1 MTTDLLMSRSMRG
14 IEARAGLEAFAHRLC
29 KVLGLEPITVQW
41 SSRIQTAAINA
52 SGNMVLSDIG
62 DAATVTRATIHHY
75 AGYVVHELLHRKFTT
90 FTWSDGRP
98 YVDTLHNAIEDA
110 WIERRAIR
118 EGLTGNIGNLLRELL
133 GTMVT
138 QARESVKDWS
148 DPAQYPFSLAIY
160 LRGYGHTVPT
170 PAELLP
176 IWRTAASRLDACHST
191 NDTLELARW
200 VFDQLQQPPQQ
211 GQGQDDGQDDQQGQ
225 GEGQGDDQGSQGDS
239 QDGQGQDDNQQGQ
252 GAGQSQDGQDDGQQG
267 QDGQSAGQG
276 DGQGQEGQDGQGKG
290 QEGAGDAQ
298 GAAEG
303 QGKGEPQNEP
313 TGPAR
318 APGAYERA
326 REVEPS
332 QPRPDES
339 APGGTYTRESVLQA
353 RLPSSA
359 PMDIWPTEATVPAR
373 LRMEVRRMLENSA
386 TEWREGGYRSGTL
399 HRPALA
405 SVATGRREV
414 FARRHSTDGVD
425 SAVLIML
432 DVSGSMFP
440 PGGCTV
446 RDTHR
451 LNMIRDSAPTSRIGL
466 AVATCTALLDAVAQ
480 ARGESM
486 LLTFGTDSVIL
497 KQWGQPW
504 RKVLPDLRRLHGQ
517 GDTNDFAAARYA
529 TEALMAHPAQRK
541 ILISISDGDGNVWTT
556 ARQLD
561 AARALGIRVIGVGI
575 GHNVSETYGES
586 AVQVDRLEDL
596 GRVAFGQMKGTR

>member
-29 KVLGLEPITVQW
+29 KVLDLQPITVQW

-52 SGNMVLSDIG
+52 SGDMVLSDIG

-75 AGYVVHELLHRKFTT
+75 AGYIVHELLHRRFTT

-170 PAELLP
+170 PPELLP
-176 IWRTAASRLDACHST
+176 IWRTAASRLDACQST
-191 NDTLELARW
+191 QDTLELARW

-211 GQGQDDGQDDQQGQ
+211 GQN
-225 GEGQGDDQGSQGDS
+225 
-239 QDGQGQDDNQQGQ
+239 GQGQDD
-252 GAGQSQDGQDDGQQG
+252 AQDDGQQG
-267 QDGQSAGQG
+267 QGDGQQGQGSQDQGDDQGGQDGQNAGQG
-276 DGQGQEGQDGQGKG
+276 DGQDGQGQEGQGKG

-298 GAAEG
+298 GAAAG
-303 QGKGEPQNEP
+303 QGKGEPQDEP

-318 APGAYERA
+318 APGGYERA

-332 QPRPDES
+332 QPRPEES

-373 LRMEVRRMLENSA
+373 LRLEVRKMLENSA

-425 SAVLIML
+425 SAVAIML

-466 AVATCTALLDAVAQ
+466 AVATCTALLDSVAQ

-486 LLTFGTDSVIL
+486 LITFGTDSVIL
-497 KQWGQPW
+497 KSWGQPW

-517 GDTNDFAAARYA
+517 GDTNDYAAARYA
-529 TEALMAHPAQRK
+529 TEALMTHPAQRK
-541 ILISISDGDGNVWTT
+541 VLISISDGDG
-556 ARQLD
+556 
-561 AARALGIRVIGVGI
+561 
-575 GHNVSETYGES
+575 
-586 AVQVDRLEDL
+586 
-596 GRVAFGQMKGTR
+596 

>member
-1 MTTDLLMSRSMRG
+1 MTTDLLMSRTMRG

-41 SSRIQTAAINA
+41 SSRIHTAAINA
-52 SGNMVLSDIG
+52 SGDMVLSDIG

-98 YVDTLHNAIEDA
+98 YVDVLHNAIEDA

-118 EGLTGNIGNLLRELL
+118 EGLTGNIGSLLRELL

-148 DPAQYPFSLAIY
+148 DPAQYPFSLAVY

-176 IWRTAASRLDACHST
+176 IWRTAASRLDACQST
-191 NDTLELARW
+191 QDTLELARW

-211 GQGQDDGQDDQQGQ
+211 GQDGQGQDDAQGDGQQGQ
-225 GEGQGDDQGSQGDS
+225 GSQDQGDDQGGQDGQNACQDS
-239 QDGQGQDDNQQGQ
+239 QDGQGQ
-252 GAGQSQDGQDDGQQG
+252 
-267 QDGQSAGQG
+267 
-276 DGQGQEGQDGQGKG
+276 EGQGKG

-318 APGAYERA
+318 APGGYERA

-332 QPRPDES
+332 QPRPEES

-353 RLPSSA
+353 RLPSCA

-425 SAVLIML
+425 SAVCVML

-517 GDTNDFAAARYA
+517 GDTNDYAAARYA
-529 TEALMAHPAQRK
+529 TEALMTHPAQRK

>member
-1 MTTDLLMSRSMRG
+1 MTTDLLMSRTMRG

-41 SSRIQTAAINA
+41 SSRIHTAAINA
-52 SGNMVLSDIG
+52 SGDMVLSDIG

-75 AGYVVHELLHRKFTT
+75 AGYVVHELLHRRYTT

-98 YVDTLHNAIEDA
+98 YVDVLHNAIEDA

-118 EGLTGNIGNLLRELL
+118 EGLTGNIGSLLRELL

-138 QARESVKDWS
+138 QARESVTDWA
-148 DPAQYPFSLAIY
+148 DPAQYPFSLAVY
-160 LRGYGHTVPT
+160 LRAYGHTVPT

-176 IWRTAASRLDACHST
+176 IWRTAASRLDACQST
-191 NDTLELARW
+191 QDTLELARW

-211 GQGQDDGQDDQQGQ
+211 GQDGQGQDDAQDDDQQGQ
-225 GEGQGDDQGSQGDS
+225 GSQDQGDDQGGQDGQSTNQGDS
-239 QDGQGQDDNQQGQ
+239 QDGQG
-252 GAGQSQDGQDDGQQG
+252 DGQE
-267 QDGQSAGQG
+267 
-276 DGQGQEGQDGQGKG
+276 GQGQEGQGKG

-303 QGKGEPQNEP
+303 QGKGEPQDEP

-332 QPRPDES
+332 QPRPEES

-353 RLPSSA
+353 RLPSCA

-373 LRMEVRRMLENSA
+373 LRLEVRRLLENSA

-425 SAVLIML
+425 SAVCVML

-517 GDTNDFAAARYA
+517 GDTNDYAAARYA

-575 GHNVSETYGES
+575 GHNVSETYGDS

-596 GRVAFGQMKGTR
+596 GRVAFARMKGTR